1 MSRKTLSQVIAE
13 KLRSCRAD
21 YDSIPFHNKPAIIS
35 DCPALDGIPTLE
47 SQLAKISTSASILLQ
62 PDDPVRLNIPTDPK
76 VMFVGALD
84 PDTLA
89 HSRYTIHH
97 K

>member
-1 MSRKTLSQVIAE
+1 MKTMHG
-13 KLRSCRAD
+13 
-21 YDSIPFHNKPAIIS
+21 SIKHCEDKS
-35 DCPALDGIPTLE
+35 YHPALDGIPTLE
-47 SQLAKISTSASILLQ
+47 SQLAKIFTSASILLQ

-84 PDTLA
+84 PDTLT
-89 HSRYTIHH
+89 HSRYTIHR

>member
-1 MSRKTLSQVIAE
+1 MKTMHG
-13 KLRSCRAD
+13 
-21 YDSIPFHNKPAIIS
+21 SIKHCEDKS
-35 DCPALDGIPTLE
+35 YHPALDGIPTLE
-47 SQLAKISTSASILLQ
+47 SQLAKISTSASILLR
-62 PDDPVRLNIPTDPK
+62 PDEPFRLNKLTDPK
-76 VMFVGALD
+76 AMFAGALD